1 LWEKKDARCDA
12 DDPADRPFGSVWDH
26 VAFDTETK
34 FAVTVIPGKRGVANI
49 RRAVKDFAARTD
61 GILPELVTTDFY
73 KPYRDVL
80 LEVYGTREAVPR
92 RNARGRSPNPHLVP
106 PPDLVYAAVHKI
118 RRKGRVVKVVIRQ
131 IFGTPDQRERALL
144 RSSVSC
150 KVNVAFVERYNATD
164 RHLNSRKVRKAYTF
178 SKNPELH
185 EAATYWSQGV
195 YNFCRL
201 NRALTLRVETTRG
214 KQIISRS
221 PAMAQGI
228 TDHIWAVQ
236 EFVCHQACPH
246 ETLL

>member
-1 LWEKKDARCDA
+1 MWGKKDGRCDA
-12 DDPADRPFGSVWDH
+12 NDPADRPLGSVWDH
-26 VAFDTETK
+26 VALDAETK
-34 FAVTVIPGKRGVANI
+34 FAVTVIPGRRGVANI

-80 LEVYGTREAVPR
+80 LEVYGTREAIPR
-92 RNARGRSPNPHLVP
+92 RHPRGRSPNPHLVP

-118 RRKGRVVKVVIRQ
+118 RRKGRIVQVVIRQ
-131 IFGTPDQRERALL
+131 IFGTLEQREQALQ
-144 RSSVSC
+144 RSSVSQ

-164 RHLNSRKVRKAYTF
+164 RHLNARKVRKAYTF

-185 EAATYWSQGV
+185 EAATYWSQAI

-201 NRALTLRVETTRG
+201 NRALTLRGETTLGRRTVP
-214 KQIISRS
+214 RS

-228 TDHIWAVQ
+228 TDHIWTVN
-236 EFVCHQACPH
+236 EFACHQACPH